1 MKTLGVFDLTRYGQ
15 TPSNGRVPSS
25 SPLFDLDHYSQTT
38 DAGQTDCRLACIH
51 FKRWFRS
58 DRLSVD
64 ACHPVVGVRLALDR
78 EAQLL
83 HVLRAGATSK
93 TTGNDFIA
101 DTMDMSL
108 VDRVIKITDSEAFEN
123 ARELAKKEGI
133 IAGSSSGA
141 ALAAAKKLISSGARG
156 NIVIILP
163 DRGDRYFTKNLYE

>member
-1 MKTLGVFDLTRYGQ
+1 MFDLTRYGQ

-38 DAGQTDCRLACIH
+38 DAGQTDCHLAGIH

-93 TTGNDFIA
+93 TTIA
-101 DTMDMSL
+101 DT
-108 VDRVIKITDSEAFEN
+108 VDVGARLLHEN
-123 ARELAKKEGI
+123 SHLAHRLGIRALDGAVQEGHDQRARLIGMRELNQ
-133 IAGSSSGA
+133 
-141 ALAAAKKLISSGARG
+141 LADHVHRDARATPWRRKLLLKTA
-156 NIVIILP
+156 VHTT
-163 DRGDRYFTKNLYE
+163 F